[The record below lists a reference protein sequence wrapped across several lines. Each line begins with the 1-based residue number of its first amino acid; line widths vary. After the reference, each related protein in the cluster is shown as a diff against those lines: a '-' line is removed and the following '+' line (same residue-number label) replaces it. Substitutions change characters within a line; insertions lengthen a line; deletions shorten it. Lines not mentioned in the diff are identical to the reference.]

1 MLDYLIIGAGVTGI
15 TLSKFLRK
23 GGIDNILVLEK
34 EDRPGGLCKTEIING
49 HTLDI
54 GGGHFFHTKHQE
66 IFDYI
71 FSFLPKEE
79 FNYFERVS
87 KIKIGDVTIDYPI
100 ESNIWQMPI
109 NDQIEYLISVVR
121 NGEALGMGEPSNYE
135 EWIRWKLGNKIC
147 DEYMIPYNEKLW
159 GVSPSEMDIDWLY
172 KIPRVNVDEVL
183 RYCLERK
190 QDVTKFPAHIHFY
203 YPKKGGFESLVSAI
217 AKDEMKYI
225 KLNEAV
231 TKMDYVRDHWVIND
245 TYEAKNVIN
254 TTPWNDLYDALGR
267 PHEIESDITKIRYNR
282 IVVSLYEHDY
292 EHGWHWRYVPDSA
305 LAHHREFYIGNFA
318 KDSKPN
324 GIYLETG
331 IKRFDEKSAGFE
343 GVKPVANYTT
353 DAAYPIPVVGHTQA
367 IRNILKYYEPMHLFG
382 CGRWGQHEYQNADV
396 SMHEAVKFAQNL
408 VLQEERG

>member
-15 TLSKFLRK
+15 TLSKYLRK
-23 GGIDNILVLEK
+23 SGVDNILVLEK
-34 EDRPGGLCKTEIING
+34 EDCPGGLCKTEIING

-66 IFDYI
+66 IFDYV
-71 FSFLPKEE
+71 FSLLPKDE
-79 FNYFERVS
+79 FNYYDRVS

-109 NDQIEYLISVVR
+109 DDQIEYLISVVR
-121 NGEALGMGEPSNYE
+121 NGEALGVGEPSNYE
-135 EWIRWKLGNKIC
+135 EWIRWKLGNKVC

-203 YPKKGGFESLVSAI
+203 YPKKGGFGSIISAI

-225 KLNEAV
+225 RLSEKVNRMV
-231 TKMDYVRDHWVIND
+231 YIDGHWVIND

-254 TTPWNDLYDALGR
+254 TTPWNDLYEAFGR
-267 PHEIESDITKIRYNR
+267 PQKIEDDIRKIRYNR
-282 IVVSLYEHDY
+282 IVVSLYEHEYD
-292 EHGWHWRYVPDSA
+292 HDWHWRYVPDEK

-318 KDSKPN
+318 EDSKDD

-331 IKRFDEKSAGFE
+331 IKRFDEKKASFE
-343 GVKPVANYTT
+343 GKSPVANFET
-353 DAAYPIPVVGHTQA
+353 DAAYPIPVVGHAKA
-367 IRNILKYYEPMHLFG
+367 IKNILEYYEPMHLYG
-382 CGRWGQHEYQNADV
+382 VGRWGQHEYQNADV
-396 SMHEAVKFAQNL
+396 SMHEAIKL
-408 VLQEERG
+408 VQRLVEG